1 MLPPC
6 QPEECRSPCPVR
18 RRAGRSAPRSTIA
31 RCGSVGGV
39 WRVWFRIYGREDDWN
54 SFEDEAD
61 ARAFL
66 AGILED
72 DTHGLLLDTSLDEW
86 DGDTWAPRT

>member
-1 MLPPC
+1 V
-6 QPEECRSPCPVR
+6 S
-18 RRAGRSAPRSTIA
+18 
-31 RCGSVGGV
+31 V